1 MLPDGD
7 FRYSAGRGGANCRT
21 SGAAPSREEV
31 NPVDDGARKLV
42 QVALRSWALTLRFC
56 VIVIVVVAAVTVLIP
71 SRPVLDIAPR
81 LFMT

>member
-1 MLPDGD
+1 
-7 FRYSAGRGGANCRT
+7 
-21 SGAAPSREEV
+21 
-31 NPVDDGARKLV
+31 VDDGARKLV